1 MHSIWTSQRTTTVV
15 STCAGCD
22 DTTQLGAAFSGSL
35 HLLYKNESGMVIA
48 VLGVHVDDI
57 IASSLEADVL
67 KEVEKSF
74 LGVAH
79 GKE

>member
-1 MHSIWTSQRTTTVV
+1 M
-15 STCAGCD
+15 
-22 DTTQLGAAFSGSL
+22 
-35 HLLYKNESGMVIA
+35 IA

-74 LGVAH
+74 SWGSTWEKNDFVFVGRRLVKQKDG
-79 GKE
+79 E